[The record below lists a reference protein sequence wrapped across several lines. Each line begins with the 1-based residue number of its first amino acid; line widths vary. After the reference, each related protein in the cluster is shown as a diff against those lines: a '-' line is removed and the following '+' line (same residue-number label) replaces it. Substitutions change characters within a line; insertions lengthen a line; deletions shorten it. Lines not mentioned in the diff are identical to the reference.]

1 MGTITRAFANNITT
15 SGVFTSSAFNND
27 SFDNVT
33 AVPSGSVES
42 GSMVLVS
49 SATASA
55 SSSIE
60 FTLGDYKEYKLFF
73 VNMHPDAD
81 RFFKFNFSTDSGSTY
96 SVSKTTTFFKTRHYE
111 SDAAYEFG
119 YEAGYDL
126 AQSTA
131 DQTLTE
137 GNLEGD
143 DNDASLSGY
152 MHIFNP
158 SSTTYVKHF
167 MANIQQLGKPDGS
180 TRTTFN
186 NYIAGYANT
195 TSALTNIKFVMTS
208 GTIDAGKILMF
219 GIN

>member
-1 MGTITRAFANNITT
+1 MALTKLNNNGIA
-15 SGVFTSSAFNND
+15 V
-27 SFDNVT
+27 VT
-33 AVPSGSVES
+33 ALPSSIALGD
-42 GSMVLVS
+42 MVLVS
-49 SATASA
+49 SATASSSA
-55 SSSIE
+55 SLS
-60 FTLGDYKEYKLFF
+60 FTLGDYKEYQFYF

-81 RFFKFNFSTDSGSTY
+81 RFFKFNLSTDSGSNY
-96 SVSKTTTFFKTRHYE
+96 SVSKTTTFFKARHYE
-111 SDAAYEFG
+111 SGASYEFG

-126 AQSTA
+126 ANSTA

-137 GNLEGD
+137 GNVEGN
-143 DNDASLSGY
+143 DNDASLSGS

-158 SSTTYVKHF
+158 SSDTYVKHF
-167 MANIQQLGKPDGS
+167 MANINQLGKPDGS

-208 GTIDAGKILMF
+208 GTIDSGTILCF